1 MIDLFVISSPNRD
14 IEDLCNKF
22 SISQPVY
29 FTQNDDHIF
38 VDDNDYMLQEGL
50 ELLAAHKTEFKTIYL
65 SHWPEVLKLSGKEN
79 LQKNW

>member
-1 MIDLFVISSPNRD
+1 
-14 IEDLCNKF
+14 
-22 SISQPVY
+22 
-29 FTQNDDHIF
+29 